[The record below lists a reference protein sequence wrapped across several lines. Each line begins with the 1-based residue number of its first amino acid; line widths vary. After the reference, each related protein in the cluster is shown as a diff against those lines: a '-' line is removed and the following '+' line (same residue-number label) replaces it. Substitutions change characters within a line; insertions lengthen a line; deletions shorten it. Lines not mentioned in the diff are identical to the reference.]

1 MTYDLLIKGGRVID
15 QAQGTDD
22 RLDIGVSDGVI
33 VDIARDLP
41 AEGAGRIVN
50 ANGLVVSA
58 GLIDFHAHAFI
69 GSGNLGIQTDPVCRS
84 TGVTTLVDAGSTG
97 AANFQGFKEWM
108 IDRAETRLPVF
119 LHVSTIGQTD
129 LDVGESVYLDHHDP
143 ERTAETALNHPGVI
157 VGIKVRVQKEVV
169 GENGLE
175 PLRLAK
181 KAASLAGGLPTMVHV
196 TNPVEPLNRIVDLLE
211 PGDIVTHFLH
221 ARGMGILGP
230 DGKVMDCI
238 LEARRSGILFDL
250 AHGRS
255 HLNYDVARTALDS
268 GLPPDTI
275 SSDLTRQGR
284 AGTAKDLPHCMSKIL
299 ALGMDLPSVLAC
311 ATSKPAV
318 ILGMDDRIGVL
329 KKGAVADIAVFDLET
344 GDFSFEDCDGNVI
357 DGRER
362 LTPRCTIREGKV
374 TWESGDE
381 K

>member
-1 MTYDLLIKGGRVID
+1 MTYDLLLRGGRVVD
-15 QAQGTDD
+15 QSQGTDD
-22 RLDIGVSDGVI
+22 RLDIGISGGVI
-33 VDIARDLP
+33 SDIAKNLP
-41 AEGAGRIVN
+41 AEGADRIVE
-50 ANGLVVSA
+50 ATGLVVSA

-129 LDVGESVYLDHHDP
+129 LDVGESVYLDHHIP
-143 ERTAETALNHPGVI
+143 ERAAETALKHPDHI

-169 GENGLE
+169 GGNGLE

-196 TNPVEPLNRIVDLLE
+196 TNPVEPMNRIADLLE

-230 DGKVMDCI
+230 DGKVMDSI
-238 LEARRSGILFDL
+238 LEARRNGILFDV

-255 HLNYDVARTALDS
+255 HLNYGVARTALDA
-268 GLPPDTI
+268 GLLPDTI

-284 AGTAKDLPHCMSKIL
+284 AGIAKDLPNCMSKFL

-311 ATSKPAV
+311 ATSKPAA

-329 KKGAVADIAVFDLET
+329 KKGAVADIAIFELES
-344 GDFSFEDCDGNVI
+344 GNFSFEDCDGNI
-357 DGRER
+357 LDGKER
-362 LTPRCTIREGKV
+362 LVPRCTIRGGKV
-374 TWESGDE
+374 TWESGDG